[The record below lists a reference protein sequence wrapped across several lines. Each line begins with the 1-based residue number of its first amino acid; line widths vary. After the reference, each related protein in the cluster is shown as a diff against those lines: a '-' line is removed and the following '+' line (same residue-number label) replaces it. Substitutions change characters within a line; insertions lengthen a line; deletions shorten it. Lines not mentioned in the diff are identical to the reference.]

1 MNVAVILLRFSMEI
15 YGSYWKMRDKFEVL
29 KFWANGKYWKS
40 SFFLLMLMVLFLVS
54 DIGVLYMRWIY
65 CDF

>member
-1 MNVAVILLRFSMEI
+1 MNGAVIPLRFSTEI

-40 SFFLLMLMVLFLVS
+40 SFFFADADGFISRL
-54 DIGVLYMRWIY
+54 
-65 CDF
+65 